1 MSSAQDIMGHHGIS
15 RTATKVD
22 VRFRPELNDPMA
34 VLFIWL
40 TRNHYRSTVQSRGW
54 GRSRSLDLSLP
65 SRRRKRITGSRPG
78 ADSRGGRSFIAIRKS
93 TSFFN
98 KLCQRENL
106 TVDCR
111 CPCLTCTVKIA
122 QVGIS
127 EVVYSQGY
135 NMDNDVSQCLSV
147 MRLLVNLI

>member
-1 MSSAQDIMGHHGIS
+1 MGEES
-15 RTATKVD
+15 VSQPVFAFTPKKT
-22 VRFRPELNDPMA
+22 
-34 VLFIWL
+34 
-40 TRNHYRSTVQSRGW
+40 HYWKQAESGFER
-54 GRSRSLDLSLP
+54 GRSS
-65 SRRRKRITGSRPG
+65 IV
-78 ADSRGGRSFIAIRKS
+78 IRKS
-93 TSFFN
+93 ISFFN
-98 KLCQRENL
+98 KLRQRQNL

-147 MRLLVNLI
+147 SSVPINLI